1 MNTTLK
7 LTTAA
12 AALIFALPTFADDK
26 YEHFKGEPSKTLE
39 QAVAN
44 FSEYNNRL
52 EKVLAGELTPEAMN
66 EVHQLTYTLEN
77 ALGKLDSELAD
88 IAERLEKVH
97 KASEHADP
105 GTVKKQGMVYLDK
118 SQTIVK

>member
-1 MNTTLK
+1 MTKHLM
-7 LTTAA
+7 LAA
-12 AALIFALPTFADDK
+12 ATLLFTLPAFADDE
-26 YEHFKGEPSKTLE
+26 YDHYKGEPSKTLE

-52 EKVLAGELTPEAMN
+52 EQVLAGDLTPEAMN

-77 ALGKLDSELAD
+77 ALGKLDHELED

-97 KASEHADP
+97 KASEHAAPD
-105 GTVKKQGMVYLDK
+105 TVKEQGAVYLEK
-118 SQTIVK
+118 SRSIIR

>member
-1 MNTTLK
+1 MKTPFILATA
-7 LTTAA
+7 TAA
-12 AALIFALPTFADDK
+12 LMFTLPAAADEE
-26 YEHFKGEPSKTLE
+26 YSHFKGEPSKTLA

-52 EKVLAGELTPEAMN
+52 EQVLAGELTPEAMN

-77 ALGKLDSELAD
+77 ALGKLDDELEN

-97 KASEHADP
+97 KASEHAAPD
-105 GTVKKQGMVYLDK
+105 TVKQQGAVYLEK
-118 SQTIVK
+118 SRTIIR

>member
-52 EKVLAGELTPEAMN
+52 ERVLTGELTPETMN

-118 SQTIVK
+118 SQMIVK

>member
-1 MNTTLK
+1 MNATLK

-12 AALIFALPTFADDK
+12 AALVFALPTFADDT
-26 YEHFKGEPSKTLE
+26 YEHFNGEPAKTLE

-44 FSEYNNRL
+44 FSEYNTRL
-52 EKVLAGELTPEAMN
+52 EKMLAGELTPQTMN

-105 GTVKKQGMVYLDK
+105 DTVKKQGMVYLDK
-118 SQTIVK
+118 SRTIVK

>member
-1 MNTTLK
+1 MTLTAK
-7 LTTAA
+7 ALIATTA
-12 AALIFALPTFADDK
+12 LFFSLPLLADDEYDH
-26 YEHFKGEPSKTLE
+26 YEGEPAKSLE

-44 FSEYNNRL
+44 LSEYNNRL

-77 ALGKLDSELAD
+77 ALGKMDEELED

-105 GTVKKQGMVYLDK
+105 DTVKNEGAVYLDK
-118 SQTIVK
+118 TRTIVK

>member
-52 EKVLAGELTPEAMN
+52 ERVLAGELTPETMN